1 MKMNSSF
8 ENISLKHVIELL
20 EDPESLNELFLDL
33 DNKNQYIKE
42 ILKDYELHKES
53 LSIAT
58 EMSEP
63 MPLGPALVVGATIY
77 IFLGDYFIS
86 FMNFQ

>member
-1 MKMNSSF
+1 
-8 ENISLKHVIELL
+8 
-20 EDPESLNELFLDL
+20 
-33 DNKNQYIKE
+33 
-42 ILKDYELHKES
+42 
-53 LSIAT
+53 
-58 EMSEP
+58 MSEP